1 MTDTRRLLAT
11 LVVAAAATWCAAP
24 AQART
29 VDHWQWSEDRA
40 YVVDDCGFP
49 TDVTDHF
56 EGNGIA
62 RTVGGSTDGV
72 ALVQYTTRFVAVT
85 TNPTNGR
92 SFTLTQL
99 SAFQERGLTDL
110 GGGLWG
116 YSVHQAGQ
124 PFVITDSSGRVV
136 VRDRGLVQFA
146 GVFDATADQVVSFEP
161 VRGVG
166 AASGPHDG
174 PVRHHEGPHRLNARH
189 ATDAARSR

>member
-1 MTDTRRLLAT
+1 MTITRRLLAT
-11 LVVAAAATWCAAP
+11 LVAAAAAATWCAAP

-29 VDHWQWSEDRA
+29 VDHWQWSEDRS

-62 RTVGGSTDGV
+62 RTVGGTTDGV
-72 ALVQYTTRFVAVT
+72 ALAQYTTRFVAVT
-85 TNPTNGR
+85 TNPANGK
-92 SFTLTQL
+92 SYTLTQR
-99 SAFQERGLTDL
+99 SVFQERGLVDL

-136 VRDRGLVQFA
+136 VRDRGLIQFA
-146 GVFDATADQVVSFEP
+146 GVYDATTDQVVSFEP
-161 VRGVG
+161 SGV
-166 AASGPHDG
+166 AGPHPGFTIDLCDITRDLIG
-174 PVRHHEGPHRLNARH
+174 
-189 ATDAARSR
+189 